1 MGARNGR
8 PASFPPAGRVVDLE
22 VRKTCALLYIKTR
35 DRVAFAALD
44 AGSGLAASYF
54 SDLR

>member
-8 PASFPPAGRVVDLE
+8 PARLPPAGRVDLE

-44 AGSGLAASYF
+44 AGGGLAASYF